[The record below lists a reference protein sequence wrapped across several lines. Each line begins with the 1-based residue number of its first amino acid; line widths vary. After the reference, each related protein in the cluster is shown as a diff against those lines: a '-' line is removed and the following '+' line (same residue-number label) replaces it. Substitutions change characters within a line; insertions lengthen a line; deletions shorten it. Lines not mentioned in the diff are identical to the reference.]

1 MADIPA
7 DERLSD
13 RQLMERAIELA
24 RGCVSEPGKISPKVG
39 ALVVRDGRVLG
50 EAYRGELAP
59 GEHAEFTLLERK
71 LPEATLAG
79 TTLFTTLEPCIS
91 RSHPKIACVE
101 RIIERRIKRV
111 VIGILD
117 PNNRIR
123 GRGVLRLR
131 EAGIEVS
138 MFEPE
143 PMAAI
148 EELNREFIREQKN
161 NQRLERTTAEMKD
174 PVEPGE
180 LGPNGYRIGYA
191 ENGDKVEWV
200 PEDENPDEVWPLVL
214 RRNDEAILAEHNE
227 LWDKVWWNRFQNRVF
242 REFGQFPTE
251 EQVASIMG
259 ADKAREIEE
268 KYGLENLG
276 WDDFEW
282 GLLSGKMSALAW
294 VLGSEWDS
302 SLDT

>member
-1 MADIPA
+1 MADFPA
-7 DERLSD
+7 EERLSD

-39 ALVVRDGRVLG
+39 AVVVRDGRVLG
-50 EAYRGELAP
+50 QAFRGELTP

-71 LPEATLAG
+71 LPEETLAG
-79 TTLFTTLEPCIS
+79 TTLFTTLEPCTS
-91 RSHPKIACVE
+91 RNNPKLPCAE
-101 RIIERRIKRV
+101 RIIDRRIKRV
-111 VIGILD
+111 VIGVLD

-138 MFEPE
+138 MFDPE

-148 EELNREFIREQKN
+148 EELNREFIREQMN
-161 NQRLERTTAEMKD
+161 NQRLERTTAETKD

-180 LGPNGYRIGYA
+180 LGPNGYRIGYT

-227 LWDKVWWNRFQNRVF
+227 LWDKVWWNRFQNRLF

-251 EQVASIMG
+251 EQVASITG

-294 VLGSEWDS
+294 VMGSEWEG